1 MRLSIRHSAFSIQ
14 HSAFTIHHSPFTI
27 LKRKPP
33 AGLNPSGVLKKLTGS
48 ALLSRAL
55 KRSII
60 AAGALNGRVRDGN
73 GCDSPAIATSQKGR
87 QARTTGKKRKV
98 FGESGETGPGQR
110 VSPPACRQSCSFRAY
125 ALSPRVGPVKGGP
138 GGMAVKPHGQSEPV
152 R

>member
-1 MRLSIRHSAFSIQ
+1 MRLSIQ
-14 HSAFTIHHSPFTI
+14 HSAFTIQHSAFSI

-73 GCDSPAIATSQKGR
+73 GCASLALV
-87 QARTTGKKRKV
+87 TGKSLNW
-98 FGESGETGPGQR
+98 EDN
-110 VSPPACRQSCSFRAY
+110 A
-125 ALSPRVGPVKGGP
+125 
-138 GGMAVKPHGQSEPV
+138 
-152 R
+152 

>member
-1 MRLSIRHSAFSIQ
+1 MDSVAEDTKSAWTTTRPSPLAIQHSPFSIQ
-14 HSAFTIHHSPFTI
+14 HSPFSI

-73 GCDSPAIATSQKGR
+73 GCDSPAMATSQKG
-87 QARTTGKKRKV
+87 
-98 FGESGETGPGQR
+98 
-110 VSPPACRQSCSFRAY
+110 
-125 ALSPRVGPVKGGP
+125 
-138 GGMAVKPHGQSEPV
+138 
-152 R
+152 